1 MNSLHILFSGFAK
14 RNVSLNKQY
23 RSFNIYRQLSSKQFL
38 NDVYNR
44 TKLKCQCK
52 YKLKD

>member
-1 MNSLHILFSGFAK
+1 MNMLNILFRGFAK
-14 RNVSLNKQY
+14 RNVSHYKHY
-23 RSFNIYRQLSSKQFL
+23 RSFNICRQLSSKQFL

-52 YKLKD
+52 YKLEV